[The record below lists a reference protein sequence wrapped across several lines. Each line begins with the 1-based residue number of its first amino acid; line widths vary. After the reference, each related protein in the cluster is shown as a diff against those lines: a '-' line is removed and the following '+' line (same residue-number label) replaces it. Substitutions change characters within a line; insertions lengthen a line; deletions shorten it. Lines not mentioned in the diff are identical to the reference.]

1 MAKSFVIDNDG
12 GTGIITTSEA
22 KTHLKVDTTA
32 DDTLIGNLIAAA
44 VQSAQIYTNRFFLT
58 TQIIQYG
65 DKWEDIK
72 VLFKSKVINVVSVKY
87 YDNDNSLQT
96 LSTDVWLADTKHQP
110 ARIGLKPDKDFPQ
123 LAHRINAVEVTYK
136 VGYGDNASDVPQGIK
151 QACLLTI
158 GNWYQN
164 REEVVVGRIA
174 TELPKSA
181 QYLLDQY
188 KVQTIA
194 I

>member
-1 MAKSFVIDNDG
+1 MAKSFVIDSAG

-22 KTHLKVDTTA
+22 KAHLKVDTTA

-44 VQSAQIYTNRFFLT
+44 VQSAEAFTNRFFLT

-65 DKWEDIK
+65 DKWEDISY
-72 VLFKSKVINVVSVKY
+72 LFKSKVSLVVDVKY
-87 YDNDNSLQT
+87 YDKDNSLQT
-96 LSTDVWLADTKHQP
+96 LSTDIWLSDIKHQP

-123 LAHRINAVEVTYK
+123 LANRINAVEAKYK
-136 VGYGDNASDVPQGIK
+136 VGYGDTAGDVPQGIK
-151 QACLLTI
+151 QAVLLTI

-164 REEVVVGRIA
+164 REQVVVGRIA

-181 QYLLDQY
+181 QYLLEQY

-194 I
+194 L

>member
-1 MAKSFVIDNDG
+1 MAKSFVIDSDG
-12 GTGIITTSEA
+12 GTGIITTAEA

-136 VGYGDNASDVPQGIK
+136 VGYGDTAADVPQGIK
-151 QACLLTI
+151 QAVLLTI

>member
-1 MAKSFVIDNDG
+1 MAKSFVIDSDG
-12 GTGIITTSEA
+12 GTGIITTAEA

-72 VLFKSKVINVVSVKY
+72 VLFKSKVISVVSVKY

-136 VGYGDNASDVPQGIK
+136 VGYGDTAADVPQGIK
-151 QACLLTI
+151 QAVLLTI

-164 REEVVVGRIA
+164 RQEVIVGRIA

-194 I
+194 L

>member
-1 MAKSFVIDNDG
+1 MAKSFVIDSDG
-12 GTGIITTSEA
+12 GTGIITTAEA

-87 YDNDNSLQT
+87 YDSDNSLQT

-110 ARIGLKPDKDFPQ
+110 ARIGLKPNKDFPA
-123 LAHRINAVEVTYK
+123 LADRINAVEVTYK
-136 VGYGDNASDVPQGIK
+136 VGYGDTAADVPQGIK
-151 QACLLTI
+151 QAVLLTI

-188 KVQTIA
+188 KVQTV
-194 I
+194 

>member
-1 MAKSFVIDNDG
+1 MAKSFVIETAG

-22 KTHLKVDTTA
+22 KAHLKVDTTA

-44 VQSAQIYTNRFFLT
+44 VQSAEAFTNRFFLT

-65 DKWEDIK
+65 DKWEDISY
-72 VLFKSKVINVVSVKY
+72 LFKSKVSLVVDVKY
-87 YDNDNSLQT
+87 YDKDNSLQT
-96 LSTDVWLADTKHQP
+96 LSTDIWLSDIKHQP

-123 LAHRINAVEVTYK
+123 LAHRINAVEAKYK
-136 VGYGDNASDVPQGIK
+136 VGYGDTAGDVPQGIK
-151 QACLLTI
+151 QAVLLTI

-164 REEVVVGRIA
+164 RQEVIVGRIA

-181 QYLLDQY
+181 QYLLEQY

>member
-1 MAKSFVIDNDG
+1 MAKSFIIDSDG

-22 KTHLKVDTTA
+22 KEHLKVDTTA

-65 DKWEDIK
+65 DKWEDISY
-72 VLFKSKVINVVSVKY
+72 LFKSKVSTVVSVKY

-136 VGYGDNASDVPQGIK
+136 VGYGAAGDVPQGIK
-151 QACLLTI
+151 QACL
-158 GNWYQN
+158 
-164 REEVVVGRIA
+164 
-174 TELPKSA
+174 
-181 QYLLDQY
+181 
-188 KVQTIA
+188 
-194 I
+194 

>member
-1 MAKSFVIDNDG
+1 MAKSFVIDSDG
-12 GTGIITTSEA
+12 GTGIITTAEA
-22 KTHLKVDTTA
+22 KEHLKVDTTA

-136 VGYGDNASDVPQGIK
+136 VGYGDNAGDVPQGIK
-151 QACLLTI
+151 QAVLLTI

>member
-1 MAKSFVIDNDG
+1 MAKSFVIDSDG

-22 KTHLKVDTTA
+22 KEHLKVDTTA

-58 TQIIQYG
+58 SQIIQYG

-87 YDNDNSLQT
+87 YDSDNSLQT

-110 ARIGLKPDKDFPQ
+110 ARIGLKPNKDFPQ
-123 LAHRINAVEVTYK
+123 LADRINAIEVTYK
-136 VGYGDNASDVPQGIK
+136 VGYGDTAADVPQGIK

-158 GNWYQN
+158 GNFYQN
-164 REEVVVGRIA
+164 RQDVVVGRIA

-188 KVQTIA
+188 KVQTV
-194 I
+194 

>member
-1 MAKSFVIDNDG
+1 MAKSFVIDGDG
-12 GTGIITTSEA
+12 GTAIITTEEA
-22 KTHLKVDTTA
+22 KEHLKVDTTA

-87 YDNDNSLQT
+87 YDSDNSLQT

-110 ARIGLKPDKDFPQ
+110 ARIGLKPNKDFPA
-123 LAHRINAVEVTYK
+123 LADRINAVEVTYK
-136 VGYGDNASDVPQGIK
+136 VGYGDTAADVPQGIK
-151 QACLLTI
+151 QAVLLTI

-188 KVQTIA
+188 KVQTV
-194 I
+194 

>member
-1 MAKSFVIDNDG
+1 MAKSFVIDSDG
-12 GTGIITTSEA
+12 GTGIITTAEA
-22 KTHLKVDTTA
+22 KEHLKVDTTA

-87 YDNDNSLQT
+87 YDSDNSLQT

-110 ARIGLKPDKDFPQ
+110 ARIGLKPNKDFPA
-123 LAHRINAVEVTYK
+123 LADRINAVEVIYK
-136 VGYGDNASDVPQGIK
+136 VGYGDNPRS
-151 QACLLTI
+151 
-158 GNWYQN
+158 
-164 REEVVVGRIA
+164 
-174 TELPKSA
+174 
-181 QYLLDQY
+181 
-188 KVQTIA
+188 
-194 I
+194 

>member
-12 GTGIITTSEA
+12 GTGIITTAEA

-87 YDNDNSLQT
+87 YDSDNSLQT

-110 ARIGLKPDKDFPQ
+110 ARIGLKPNKDFPA
-123 LAHRINAVEVTYK
+123 LADRINAVEVTYK
-136 VGYGDNASDVPQGIK
+136 VGYGDTAADVPQGIK
-151 QACLLTI
+151 QAVLLTI

-188 KVQTIA
+188 KVQTV
-194 I
+194 